1 MQTLHR
7 SVCQSHAPS
16 FPHSGNEM
24 AEGGD
29 GEESF
34 QSPWPYLDKYM
45 SLCET
50 TDKNYVFRCLL
61 CNPKKKLLSTSKTSN
76 TNLRMHIQRM
86 HPNKIASLDKE
97 QDQAKKRSATHEE
110 EHLDPSTQGSISQ
123 FFSGGTRNPV
133 ISQQRF
139 DKLILNF
146 IVQGLHPLQTVER
159 PEFVELFKEILP
171 YRHLISRRT
180 LGRMLDDEYSS
191 MKRTLTEEL
200 STLTHVCTTTDAW
213 SANNRSFLGVTIHW
227 IDEKS
232 LSICSGALACR
243 RIEGHHTHNVLAEMQ
258 DNVHR
263 DFNIRDKITVTTT
276 DNGSNFVKA
285 FSVFAEVQI
294 TSLEEE
300 NEEGEDDDTVFLNL
314 TDMLNE
320 GDGYEDVS
328 LPPHQRCACHTLNLV
343 ATKDAETAVSQS
355 DSFKKVSRSTVGKCQ
370 VIWNKQHRSTQ
381 ASDIIQD
388 KLGCQLPVPIL
399 TRWNFTYHAMEH
411 LNTCILTKCQE
422 FNETCEKLE
431 VVRFKAAEL
440 TFIKEYVQTMAPLAK
455 ALDVLQSDK
464 MAYAGALVPT
474 ITILVEKMEHL
485 KLNTTFQ
492 HCNALVD
499 AIISGIKKRFE
510 YIYEDS
516 RLLIA
521 SAAHPMFR
529 LMYIPIAKKSCE
541 TNFVSAFQNLPLMKK
556 ILLKY
561 NTGFPASAACE
572 RLFSVGKDIF
582 RPKRNRLSDTNF
594 EKLLLCRVNKHLL

>member
-1 MQTLHR
+1 
-7 SVCQSHAPS
+7 
-16 FPHSGNEM
+16 M

-440 TFIKEYVQTMAPLAK
+440 TFIKEYTMAPLAK

-492 HCNALVD
+492 HFLFSLKAEVKILQSQSTDCMQEEVD
-499 AIISGIKKRFE
+499 T
-510 YIYEDS
+510 Y
-516 RLLIA
+516 LQ
-521 SAAHPMFR
+521 
-529 LMYIPIAKKSCE
+529 SCE